1 MAALTKKQELFC
13 KEYLVDLNATQAAIR
28 AGYGEKN
35 AKQQGTENLAKPIIA
50 ERIQILFDARADKVE
65 LNSEWVLKNLQKV
78 AMRCMQQEPVMVK
91 GDNGMEPSGEYKFD
105 SSGANKSLEL
115 IGKHLKLF
123 TDKVEQ
129 DTQLTVVRKSFKVES
144 SGNSST

>member
-1 MAALTKKQELFC
+1 MTKLTNKQEMFC
-13 KEYLVDLNATQAAIR
+13 REYLVDLNATQAAIR
-28 AGYGEKN
+28 AGYSEKT
-35 AKQQGTENLAKPIIA
+35 AGAMGFENLKKPEIQ
-50 ERIQILFDARADKVE
+50 EQIQILFDARAEKAE
-65 LNSEWVLKNLQKV
+65 LNSEWVLERLKKV
-78 AMRCMQQEPVMVK
+78 ADRCMQEEPVMS
-91 GDNGMEPSGEYKFD
+91 GGEPTGEYKFD

-129 DTQLTVVRKSFKVES
+129 DTSLTVVRKTFKVES